1 MEDALTQIRR
11 HTVIVADSGDIETI
25 RAFAPED
32 CTTNPTLI
40 LRAAR
45 MPAYAS
51 LVEEAVAWSRSESG
65 RRGALDEDWVELA
78 LDRLAVNFGT
88 ELSKIVPGYISTEV
102 NARFSFDTEATI
114 VRAERLI
121 SLYKQRGVDPQRILI
136 KIAAT
141 WEGIQA
147 AKILEMQGIRCNLT
161 LVFSLVQAAACA
173 DARVFLISP
182 FVGRILDWFVKT
194 TGQTYTAETDPGVL
208 SVREIFD
215 YYRRFDYPTIVMG
228 ASFRNVAEVEALCGC
243 DRLTVSPALLGEL
256 SERRQAVPRLL
267 DPAISRDKSIE
278 RLSVDETE
286 FRWRL
291 NQNPMATEK
300 LAEGIRLFHRDTD
313 ELRDFIRG
321 IAREPA
327 RHAG

>member
-1 MEDALTQIRR
+1 MDDALTQIRR

-45 MPAYAS
+45 MPAYAP
-51 LVEEAVAWSRSESG
+51 LVEEAIAWSRSDG
-65 RRGALDEDWVELA
+65 RREGGGDDWVDLA
-78 LDRLAVNFGT
+78 LDRLAVNFGA
-88 ELSKIVPGYISTEV
+88 ELAKIVPGYVSTEV
-102 NARFSFDTEATI
+102 NARFSFDAEATI

-121 SLYKQRGVDPQRILI
+121 SLYRQRGVDPRRVLI

-147 AKILEMQGIRCNLT
+147 AKVLEMQGIRCNLT

-173 DARVFLISP
+173 EARVFLISP
-182 FVGRILDWFVKT
+182 FVGRILDWFSKT
-194 TGQTYTAETDPGVL
+194 TGQAYTAETDPGVL
-208 SVREIFD
+208 SVRDIYD
-215 YYRRFDYPTIVMG
+215 YCRHFDYPTIVMG

-256 SERRQAVPRLL
+256 SERRGSVPRRL
-267 DPAISRDKSIE
+267 DPAISRGRTIE

-291 NQNPMATEK
+291 NQDPMATEK
-300 LAEGIRLFHRDTD
+300 LAEGIRLFHRDT
-313 ELRDFIRG
+313 EALRDFIRD
-321 IAREPA
+321 A
-327 RHAG
+327 AGVPTEKAV